1 MLTHRVGLRLA
12 STVLLGLAL
21 TAGCST
27 NHSGNSAQ
35 RLVGA
40 LGIEADSGL
49 ALSANPLFVV
59 IDPSDTTG
67 PTDPNHN
74 NEHYGTTV
82 LVATAADTLGVPQA
96 GLNVMFSA
104 AGGVL
109 RSGGDT
115 LQTDANGQ
123 AMDSLRVYPSDPD
136 SFQVSVTDG
145 DRVTTIFVHRVVMSP
160 PVANAGADQTVEC
173 TGDSSAQ
180 VTLDGSASTDPN
192 GDITTYEWFEHYGA
206 ADQVLLDTGATV
218 EVVLSDGQHVITLRV
233 TDATGAVSTD
243 EVVVTVADTQ
253 PPSVEFS
260 VSPTSLWP
268 PNHKMVPVHVRLRVT
283 DCSPVTVTLVSVESN
298 EPENGTGDGNTEP
311 DIQGAEI
318 GTADYDFLLRA
329 ERSGGGSGRIY
340 RIVYSVVDA
349 GGVET
354 LVRARIAV
362 PHDQGG
368 K

>member
-12 STVLLGLAL
+12 SIVLLGLAL

-35 RLVGA
+35 RLVGS
-40 LGIEADSGL
+40 LGIEADNGL
-49 ALSANPLFVV
+49 GLSANPLFVV

-67 PTDPNHN
+67 PIDPAHN

-82 LVATAADTLGVPQA
+82 LLAVAMDTLGVPQA

-115 LQTDANGQ
+115 LQTDASGQ

-145 DRVTTIFVHRVVMSP
+145 ERVTSLFVHRVLISP
-160 PVANAGADQTVEC
+160 PVAHAGADQTVEC

-180 VTLDGSASTDPN
+180 VTLNGSASTDPN
-192 GDITTYEWFEHYGA
+192 GDITTYEWFEHYGTPE
-206 ADQVLLDTGATV
+206 QVLLDTGAIV
-218 EVVLSDGQHVITLRV
+218 DVVLSDGQHVITLRV
-233 TDATGAVSTD
+233 TDATGASSTD
-243 EVVVTVADTQ
+243 EVIVTVADTQ
-253 PPSVEFS
+253 PPTVEIA
-260 VSPTSLWP
+260 VSPSKLWP
-268 PNHKMVPVHVRLRVT
+268 PNHKLVPVHVRLHVT
-283 DCSPVTVTLVSVESN
+283 ECSAFTVTLVSVTSN
-298 EPENGTGDGNTEP
+298 EPDNGLGDGDTTG
-311 DIQGAEI
+311 DIQGAET

-329 ERSGGGSGRIY
+329 ERAGGGSGRVY

-354 LVRARIAV
+354 LVRARVTV

>member
-12 STVLLGLAL
+12 SIVLLGLAL
-21 TAGCST
+21 TSGCST
-27 NHSGNSAQ
+27 NRSGNSAQ

-49 ALSANPLFVV
+49 GLSANPLFVV

-67 PTDPNHN
+67 PTDPNHG
-74 NEHYGTTV
+74 NEHYGTSV
-82 LVATAADTLGVPQA
+82 LLAVAMDSLGVPQA

-104 AGGVL
+104 AGGAL

-115 LQTDANGQ
+115 LQTDASGQ

-145 DRVTTIFVHRVVMSP
+145 ERVTSIFVHRVLISP

-173 TGDSSAQ
+173 TGDSSSQ

-192 GDITTYEWFEHYGA
+192 GDITTYEWFEHYGTPE
-206 ADQVLLDTGATV
+206 QVLLDAGATV
-218 EVVLSDGQHVITLRV
+218 EVVLSAGSHVITLLV
-233 TDATGAVSTD
+233 TDATGATSTD
-243 EVVVTVADTQ
+243 EVVVTIADTQ
-253 PPSVEFS
+253 PPSVQFS
-260 VSPTSLWP
+260 VSPRTLWP
-268 PNHKMVPVHVRLRVT
+268 PNHKLVPVHVSLQVT
-283 DCSPVTVTLVSVESN
+283 ECSAFTVTLVSVTSN
-298 EPENGTGDGNTEP
+298 EPDNGLGDGDTTD

-329 ERSGGGSGRIY
+329 ERAGGGSGRVY

-349 GGVET
+349 NGIET
-354 LVRARIAV
+354 LVRARIGV